1 MKERTLT
8 RGEVP
13 ELITANHELDIIY
26 LSLLVRCT
34 DERVKPAGDITAV
47 GFEDHVAMAIQD
59 TLQTQIYL
67 LGEVS
72 PTTRL
77 NTSGLYIVKSP
88 EADQSQRILGGTRT
102 GEGTHSINGIA
113 RIVCVDRENNV

>member
-1 MKERTLT
+1 MKERILT
-8 RGEVP
+8 RGEIP

-34 DERVKPAGDITAV
+34 DERVKPVGEITAV
-47 GFEDHVAMAIQD
+47 GFEDHIAMAIQD
-59 TLQTQIYL
+59 TLQTQVYL

-88 EADQSQRILGGTRT
+88 EADQSQRLLGGART
-102 GEGTHSINGIA
+102 GEGTHSVNGIA
-113 RIVCVDRENNV
+113 RIICVDRTNNV